1 MAAEEFEQTA
11 REALKRRRVD
21 VGLVTE
27 LLDAAAEAREK
38 ARLVPVKLS
47 HG

>member
-11 REALKRRRVD
+11 REALKRQRVD

-38 ARLVPVKLS
+38 AR
-47 HG
+47 